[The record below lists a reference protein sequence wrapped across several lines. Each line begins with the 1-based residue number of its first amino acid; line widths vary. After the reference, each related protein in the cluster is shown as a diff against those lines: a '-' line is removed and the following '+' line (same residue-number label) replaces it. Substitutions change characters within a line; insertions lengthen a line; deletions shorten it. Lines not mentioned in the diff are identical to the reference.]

1 MIAPDT
7 LLQNRYLVM
16 EQIAQ
21 GGMGAVYVATDQRF
35 HSTVALKET
44 FFDDPNLRRAFERE
58 AHLLNRLRHPALPK
72 VSDHFLEDN
81 GQFLVMEFIPGKD
94 LAELLVERGT
104 AFPVADVLAWA
115 DELLDALDYLHTQE
129 PPIVHRDIKPQNLKL
144 TPRGH
149 IVLLDFGLAKGMSL
163 QLSRVSATASSVF
176 GFSRNYAP
184 LEQIQGAGTDVRSD
198 LYSLSATLY
207 HLMTGATPPDALT
220 RATAVLNAQPDPL
233 RPANE
238 VHGQVPAA
246 VAGVL
251 ARAMSQSAA
260 GRPQTASAM
269 RAELRQAARATQAG
283 TSAETHLHAP
293 AASIL
298 SEQETQLFGAQAT
311 AAPPPSAGTVFAQ
324 EEKGEDTPHAAP
336 QAIGETTLVNGA
348 MGAGISAAAASSSS
362 RGTVAVEA
370 AETKLMGARRAQA
383 ASAATG
389 GGGWARR
396 LVGVAAGVV
405 LLVVVAVGAYT
416 FARRTAQTTS
426 APLQPAAGQSNPA
439 PQTNTAATSATPDTA
454 APAAAQP
461 TSAPSAVTAAPR
473 ASTTARNANTR
484 AARKSA
490 GGVTVDSDEILD
502 RTVED
507 QLRNLNGAF
516 VISPPH
522 VPGGTRQRGHVWHFP
537 PNFNGLSPEEQ
548 QRVKDALKKAQDAE
562 RDRTLRGLER
572 LRRQRERERER
583 QQQNPEGNQQSQ
595 PRPARI
601 RIPPSPPPV
610 NSNN

>member
-7 LLQNRYLVM
+7 LLQNRYLVT

-35 HSTVALKET
+35 QSTVALKET

-72 VSDHFLEDN
+72 VSDHFLESD
-81 GQFLVMEFIPGKD
+81 GQFLVMEYIPGKD

-129 PPIVHRDIKPQNLKL
+129 SPIVHRDIKPQNLKL

-176 GFSRNYAP
+176 GYSRNYAP

-198 LYSLSATLY
+198 LYSLGATLY

-238 VHGQVPAA
+238 VHGQVPVA

-260 GRPQTASAM
+260 GRPQTASGM
-269 RAELRQAARATQAG
+269 RAELRQATRATETG
-283 TSAETHLHAP
+283 TSAETHIDAP

-298 SEQETQLFGAQAT
+298 SEQETRLFGGQTT

-324 EEKGEDTPHAAP
+324 EEEGQHDAQPT
-336 QAIGETTLVNGA
+336 GETTVVGSALSADGLT
-348 MGAGISAAAASSSS
+348 SAAADSS
-362 RGTVAVEA
+362 RRTVAVEA

-383 ASAATG
+383 SSVAGSG
-389 GGGWARR
+389 SWARR
-396 LVGVAAGVV
+396 LLGIAAGVV

-416 FARRTAQTTS
+416 FARRTAQTN
-426 APLQPAAGQSNPA
+426 APQPAASQQSNPA
-439 PQTNTAATSATPDTA
+439 PQTNTGATSVTPDTA
-454 APAAAQP
+454 ATSGAQP
-461 TSAPSAVTAAPR
+461 TNSSPSAPAAAPR
-473 ASTTARNANTR
+473 ASTTTARNANTR

-490 GGVTVDSDEILD
+490 GGVTMEADELFD
-502 RTVED
+502 RDVQE
-507 QLRNLNGAF
+507 QLKNLNGAF
-516 VISPPH
+516 VITPPDT
-522 VPGGTRQRGHVWHFP
+522 PGGTRQRGNVWRLP
-537 PNFNGLSPEEQ
+537 PNFNGLSPED
-548 QRVKDALKKAQDAE
+548 QRRVMEAFKRTQDAE
-562 RDRTLRGLER
+562 RDRTLRNLER

-583 QQQNPEGNQQSQ
+583 QQRDQQEGLL
-595 PRPARI
+595 PAPGRGVRRP
-601 RIPPSPPPV
+601 PTPPPT

>member
-7 LLQNRYLVM
+7 LLQNRYLVI

-35 HSTVALKET
+35 QSTVALKET

-72 VSDHFLEDN
+72 VSDHFLESD

-129 PPIVHRDIKPQNLKL
+129 QPIVHRDIKPQNLKL

-207 HLMTGATPPDALT
+207 HLMTGAPPPDALT

-238 VHGQVPAA
+238 VHGQVPVA
-246 VAGVL
+246 VARVL

-269 RAELRQAARATQAG
+269 RAELRQAARETQAG
-283 TSAETHLHAP
+283 AAAATQAP

-298 SEQETQLFGAQAT
+298 SEQETQLFAGQAT
-311 AAPPPSAGTVFAQ
+311 AAPLPSAGTVFAQ

-336 QAIGETTLVNGA
+336 PSGETTLVNSA
-348 MGAGISAAAASSSS
+348 TDESSAADYSS
-362 RGTVAVEA
+362 RQTIAVEA

-383 ASAATG
+383 AGAAT

-396 LVGVAAGVV
+396 LVGIAAGVV

-416 FARRTAQTTS
+416 FARRTAGTS
-426 APLQPAAGQSNPA
+426 APQPAASQSNPA
-439 PQTNTAATSATPDTA
+439 PQTDAAPASATP
-454 APAAAQP
+454 QP
-461 TSAPSAVTAAPR
+461 LAPSGAQQAVVPPSASTAAPR
-473 ASTTARNANTR
+473 ASTTTPAARNANAR
-484 AARKSA
+484 AARKS
-490 GGVTVDSDEILD
+490 GGTVTVEADEFLD
-502 RTVED
+502 KSVEE
-507 QLRNLNGAF
+507 QLKNLNGAF
-516 VISPPH
+516 VITPPDT
-522 VPGGTRQRGHVWHFP
+522 PGGTRQRGSVWRFP

-548 QRVKDALKKAQDAE
+548 RRVTEALKKAQDVE
-562 RDRTLRGLER
+562 RARTLRSLER
-572 LRRQRERERER
+572 LRRQREREG
-583 QQQNPEGNQQSQ
+583 QQHDQEGHPHPQ

-601 RIPPSPPPV
+601 RLPPTPPPT